1 MILSLLLARCFNKD
15 IFSFYEYS
23 ERLLRI
29 FIPIFILGQDV
40 IVLRNLQKIKNSN
53 KNIFK
58 YITSSVI
65 YSSIIYLFGSI
76 LFVLINFKFSGNLYG
91 PVVYYISAFGILI
104 SMFLSKFYYFNER
117 NIFAVFIDGVY
128 HVILSLIL
136 VFVFR
141 PENILEFS
149 LFIMFSRLSVFLFS
163 FFEISKLLDNISINI
178 ESYYQKSKEG
188 FLVGSKSI
196 IKRFYINLPII
207 SISFVPFY
215 IPGDFELV
223 SVIFR
228 IALISQIFDQVQF
241 NLFIDKYS
249 KLNQNKVSINN
260 YFEVFKYAIP
270 ILLVIV
276 FFGDLIL
283 DLWNFN
289 SKQSFVVLVLVS
301 LGQFLNAFQLPVGS
315 YLFNKQK
322 DLQLLRISLFSF
334 VIIFITNIVL
344 YYFIG
349 IYSFAIA
356 LIMGK
361 IFELIYVYYIY
372 FKIR

>member
-1 MILSLLLARCFNKD
+1 
-15 IFSFYEYS
+15 
-23 ERLLRI
+23 
-29 FIPIFILGQDV
+29 V

-91 PVVYYISAFGILI
+91 PIVYYISAFGILI

-136 VFVFR
+136 VFMFR
-141 PENILEFS
+141 PENILELS

-163 FFEISKLLDNISINI
+163 IFEISKLLDNISINI
-178 ESYYQKSKEG
+178 GSYYQKSKDG

-228 IALISQIFDQVQF
+228 IALISQIFDQVQ
-241 NLFIDKYS
+241 
-249 KLNQNKVSINN
+249 
-260 YFEVFKYAIP
+260 
-270 ILLVIV
+270 
-276 FFGDLIL
+276 
-283 DLWNFN
+283 
-289 SKQSFVVLVLVS
+289 
-301 LGQFLNAFQLPVGS
+301 
-315 YLFNKQK
+315 
-322 DLQLLRISLFSF
+322 
-334 VIIFITNIVL
+334 
-344 YYFIG
+344 
-349 IYSFAIA
+349 
-356 LIMGK
+356 
-361 IFELIYVYYIY
+361 
-372 FKIR
+372 